1 MSWLDRIPTSREAY
15 AYQASLL
22 CADCGLVA
30 INDLLAEGASDQGDS
45 GHFPQG
51 PYDHGGGEAD
61 SPQFC
66 DRGPSCISAVPIA
79 HPASDMVA
87 KIGCPIE
94 NPLTSDGVLVLRTSI
109 LEDLV
114 AASPH
119 KRLVGR
125 LLRRVWK
132 DYSAPSETLTP
143 WHRGYT
149 MPPSLWRALKDQG
162 LYKWDSQITPVALDT
177 DNVYL
182 TSRRGDVVHLLRA
195 PVDDYGDFQS
205 LDEVVVPAS
214 SLEGYDPYKAIAQAV
229 SDGAWD

>member
-1 MSWLDRIPTSREAY
+1 MNWLDRIPTSRETY

-30 INDLLAEGASDQGDS
+30 IEALLAEGSSDDGDS

-51 PYDHGGGEAD
+51 PYGQGGGEAD

-66 DRGPSCISAVPIA
+66 DRGPSCASYAPIV
-79 HPASDMVA
+79 HPASGMVV

-114 AASPH
+114 ASSPH

-132 DYSAPSETLTP
+132 DYSDPSETLSP
-143 WHRGYT
+143 WHREHT
-149 MPPSLWRALKDQG
+149 MPPSLWHALKDRG
-162 LYKWDSQITPVALDT
+162 LFGYGSPITPIALDT
-177 DNVYL
+177 ENVYI
-182 TSRRGDVVHLLRA
+182 TARRGDVVLLLRA

-205 LDEVVVPAS
+205 LDEVVVPAR
-214 SLEGYDPYKAIAQAV
+214 SLEEYDPYKTIAQAV
-229 SDGAWD
+229 SASAWD